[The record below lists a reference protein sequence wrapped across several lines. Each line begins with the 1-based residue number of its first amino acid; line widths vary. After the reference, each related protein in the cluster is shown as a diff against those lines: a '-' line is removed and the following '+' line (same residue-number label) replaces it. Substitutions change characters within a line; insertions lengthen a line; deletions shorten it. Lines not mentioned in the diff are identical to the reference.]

1 MKTVLGTVLKRAVKM
16 TAHGGEKKVKRREGG
31 GGGGGGADEQQASVS
46 ITTVPSPTAANFL
59 LC

>member
-31 GGGGGGADEQQASVS
+31 GGGGADEQQASVS

>member
-16 TAHGGEKKVKRREGG
+16 TPHGGEKKVKRRE